1 MYMSYTDWH
10 VTFTGSINFWVLDAL
25 TSTALKFGMKLRST
39 FTKEPAL
46 FSFLSMLG
54 DVKEARDLT
63 ERFEVTFLLNMDT
76 EVPSP
81 MGEMVLDLRG
91 AQDAEKCKVE
101 RW

>member
-1 MYMSYTDWH
+1 
-10 VTFTGSINFWVLDAL
+10 
-25 TSTALKFGMKLRST
+25 
-39 FTKEPAL
+39 
-46 FSFLSMLG
+46 MLG